1 MDANEAISQVMAVEG
16 QISPAES
23 LLLFQ
28 LASKVSEGV
37 ILEVGSYRGRSTVAL
52 ALGTRAGASLP
63 VFAIEPHEPF
73 QGALGGVF
81 GPEDREHFFRNLLRA
96 GVVQQVRLVN
106 LSSELVAGRWGR
118 PISLLWLDG
127 DHTLEGVT
135 RDYRCW
141 EEHVPLGGVIV
152 FHDSTDPTL
161 GPRHLVSDLLK
172 YGRYRQLGIV
182 DNTTVLQKAA

>member
-1 MDANEAISQVMAVEG
+1 MLTAAQPARKGDMDANQVIGQVMTVEG

-28 LASKVSEGV
+28 LASKVTEGV

-96 GVVQQVRLVN
+96 GVVTGEAIAKLRANGMLKDPVGAGVAEAVARGQPLSAGLVRFCLIF
-106 LSSELVAGRWGR
+106 L
-118 PISLLWLDG
+118 
-127 DHTLEGVT
+127 
-135 RDYRCW
+135 
-141 EEHVPLGGVIV
+141 
-152 FHDSTDPTL
+152 
-161 GPRHLVSDLLK
+161 
-172 YGRYRQLGIV
+172 
-182 DNTTVLQKAA
+182 